1 MAVPLVQ
8 PRVVLFMLK
17 NIRTSLFVCLCV
29 AMSVVLGLS
38 IIFAIHIGAVDL
50 TPEWIYQIMINH
62 LSGKEVYAVEW
73 PAFADGIVWGMRLP
87 KVLVASCV
95 GAGLSLVGIMM
106 QAMTKNSMADPYLL
120 GISSGASCGATAAIL
135 VGSLPVI
142 GAVTVQAGAFVGA
155 IVSSVLV
162 FIMAGA
168 SGRVSS
174 TKLILSGTAISSLFS
189 AMSSLLIFM
198 QNNDRKLSSVLFWMT
213 GSFASAAW
221 KDVLPVLVALVIC
234 IAVMLLLNKALDA
247 LLLGEEIAITIGVDV
262 PKMKILIII
271 MSALVTG
278 IMVSVSGTIGF
289 VGLVVPHISRSLVGT
304 THRRMVPFAALLG
317 AILMIWADAIARV
330 VVAPSELPIG
340 VVTAFI
346 GAPFFLLLL
355 RKSKYSFQ

>member
-1 MAVPLVQ
+1 MPNGAATCGA
-8 PRVVLFMLK
+8 FMLK
-17 NIRTSLFVCLCV
+17 NIRTSLFTVLCV
-29 AMSVVLGLS
+29 AMSVTLALS
-38 IIFAIHIGAVDL
+38 VILAIHIGAVDL

-87 KVLVASCV
+87 KVLVAACV

-135 VGSLPVI
+135 VGSLPLI

-155 IVSSVLV
+155 IISSVLV
-162 FIMAGA
+162 FVMAGA

-174 TKLILSGTAISSLFS
+174 TKLILSGTAISALFS
-189 AMSSLLIFM
+189 AMSNLLIFM

-221 KDVLPVLVALVIC
+221 KDVLPVLISLVIC
-234 IAVMLLLNKALDA
+234 ITVMLLLNKAFDA

-262 PKMKILIII
+262 PKMKILIIV

-278 IMVSVSGTIGF
+278 VMVSVSGTIGF

-304 THRRMVPFAALLG
+304 SHRRMIPFSALLG

-346 GAPFFLLLL
+346 GAPFFLFLL